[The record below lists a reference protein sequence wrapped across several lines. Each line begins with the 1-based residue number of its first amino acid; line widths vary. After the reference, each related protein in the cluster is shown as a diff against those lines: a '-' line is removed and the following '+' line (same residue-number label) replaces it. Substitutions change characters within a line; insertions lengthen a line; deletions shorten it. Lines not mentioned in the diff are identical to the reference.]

1 MLTLSIGGQKLDLP
15 VNPSFFL
22 QTPHFFFCFLAG
34 GCEDSSS
41 SGVFDSVVT
50 LSDGFESIS
59 GVSAVGLEGGW
70 GWVVGFDRI
79 GFIRPAIASVTEPEV
94 LSGVDSRAEFH
105 CQKKFVRKMKNVRS
119 FDKKV
124 SFFEGTNDRFL
135 HLASSFFS
143 SDFSFLAT
151 SFLKQ
156 TYKKS
161 LNINHFKIRSG
172 RPYNRDNMEIH
183 WKLVWN

>member
-1 MLTLSIGGQKLDLP
+1 M
-15 VNPSFFL
+15 

-94 LSGVDSRAEFH
+94 LSGVDSRAE
-105 CQKKFVRKMKNVRS
+105 
-119 FDKKV
+119 
-124 SFFEGTNDRFL
+124 
-135 HLASSFFS
+135 
-143 SDFSFLAT
+143 
-151 SFLKQ
+151 
-156 TYKKS
+156 
-161 LNINHFKIRSG
+161 
-172 RPYNRDNMEIH
+172 
-183 WKLVWN
+183 

>member
-1 MLTLSIGGQKLDLP
+1 M
-15 VNPSFFL
+15 

-94 LSGVDSRAEFH
+94 LSGVDSRAEFN
-105 CQKKFVRKMKNVRS
+105 CQKSQKTWKVLI
-119 FDKKV
+119 KKSV
-124 SFFEGTNDRFL
+124 FFEGTNDRFL

-183 WKLVWN
+183 WKLVYGNDE

>member
-1 MLTLSIGGQKLDLP
+1 M
-15 VNPSFFL
+15 

-34 GCEDSSS
+34 GCDDSSS
-41 SGVFDSVVT
+41 SGVFVSVVT

-70 GWVVGFDRI
+70 GWVIGFDRI

-94 LSGVDSRAEFH
+94 LSGVDSRAEFQ
-105 CQKKFVRKMKNVRS
+105 CQKMFSKMES

-172 RPYNRDNMEIH
+172 RPYYRDNMEIH
-183 WKLVWN
+183 WKVVWN

>member
-1 MLTLSIGGQKLDLP
+1 M
-15 VNPSFFL
+15 

-41 SGVFDSVVT
+41 SGVFVSVVT

-94 LSGVDSRAEFH
+94 LSGVDSRPEFES
-105 CQKKFVRKMKNVRS
+105 QTIL
-119 FDKKV
+119 KKV
-124 SFFEGTNDRFL
+124 VF
-135 HLASSFFS
+135 
-143 SDFSFLAT
+143 
-151 SFLKQ
+151 
-156 TYKKS
+156 
-161 LNINHFKIRSG
+161 
-172 RPYNRDNMEIH
+172 
-183 WKLVWN
+183 

>member
-1 MLTLSIGGQKLDLP
+1 MLTVSDVIATFGLFLAFIYYWGPKLDLP

-105 CQKKFVRKMKNVRS
+105 FQKSPKNGKF
-119 FDKKV
+119 
-124 SFFEGTNDRFL
+124 
-135 HLASSFFS
+135 
-143 SDFSFLAT
+143 
-151 SFLKQ
+151 
-156 TYKKS
+156 
-161 LNINHFKIRSG
+161 
-172 RPYNRDNMEIH
+172 
-183 WKLVWN
+183 

>member
-1 MLTLSIGGQKLDLP
+1 
-15 VNPSFFL
+15 L

-94 LSGVDSRAEFH
+94 LSGVDSR
-105 CQKKFVRKMKNVRS
+105 
-119 FDKKV
+119 D
-124 SFFEGTNDRFL
+124 
-135 HLASSFFS
+135 LASSFFS

-156 TYKKS
+156 TEQ
-161 LNINHFKIRSG
+161 N
-172 RPYNRDNMEIH
+172 P
-183 WKLVWN
+183 

>member
-1 MLTLSIGGQKLDLP
+1 M
-15 VNPSFFL
+15 

-70 GWVVGFDRI
+70 GWVVGFDKI

-94 LSGVDSRAEFH
+94 LSGVDSRARILYKNFEFDLES
-105 CQKKFVRKMKNVRS
+105 VG
-119 FDKKV
+119 
-124 SFFEGTNDRFL
+124 FFEGANDTYIWLLLFSHRTFL
-135 HLASSFFS
+135 FWQLPF
-143 SDFSFLAT
+143 
-151 SFLKQ
+151 
-156 TYKKS
+156 
-161 LNINHFKIRSG
+161 
-172 RPYNRDNMEIH
+172 
-183 WKLVWN
+183 

>member
-1 MLTLSIGGQKLDLP
+1 M
-15 VNPSFFL
+15 

-105 CQKKFVRKMKNVRS
+105 CQKNFVGKMESFGKNQ
-119 FDKKV
+119 F
-124 SFFEGTNDRFL
+124 FFEGTNDRFL

-183 WKLVWN
+183 WKVVWN

>member
-1 MLTLSIGGQKLDLP
+1 M
-15 VNPSFFL
+15 

-41 SGVFDSVVT
+41 SGVFVSVVT

-105 CQKKFVRKMKNVRS
+105 CQKSVVRKIES

-124 SFFEGTNDRFL
+124 RFL
-135 HLASSFFS
+135 RVQMIDSYIWLLLSSHRT
-143 SDFSFLAT
+143 FL
-151 SFLKQ
+151 FWQL
-156 TYKKS
+156 
-161 LNINHFKIRSG
+161 LF
-172 RPYNRDNMEIH
+172 
-183 WKLVWN
+183 

>member
-1 MLTLSIGGQKLDLP
+1 M
-15 VNPSFFL
+15 

-41 SGVFDSVVT
+41 SGVFVSVVT

-105 CQKKFVRKMKNVRS
+105 CQKNFVRKMKNVRS
-119 FDKKV
+119 FDKKI

-161 LNINHFKIRSG
+161 LNNNHS
-172 RPYNRDNMEIH
+172 N
-183 WKLVWN
+183 